1 MTQKETQEKQST
13 KKRKKVSIRMKL
25 TVIPIILVILS
36 ISIISLF
43 SSIITRNSLLDEMR
57 SNGIFMLEQLV
68 QRVNDNSKSV
78 EIVNKMIEDEIRK
91 AAKVII
97 NLDEINSET
106 ITRIARELEV
116 DEINYLDSEGVV
128 LYSNMPENIGWKV
141 NESHPLYSFIRSNE
155 TELMEDIRKD
165 AVSGK
170 FVKYGTLKTPDGY
183 YIQIGINADHV
194 NSLTEQF
201 ESQRLVEELASSEE
215 IVYALIIS
223 NDLKAV
229 AHSNKERIGLD
240 LSEDK
245 GAVTAIVE
253 GKPYSSE
260 YFYEGD
266 KVEVY
271 DVVYPVIVDGKIEG
285 AVNIAF
291 SMEKVNK
298 AINSNIIQTFIIGA
312 IATILLGSVL
322 YFTSNNAVKTINKL
336 KEQMKLMS
344 AGDFSNELPA
354 ELLQKTDEFG
364 EISRSINIMRSSVK
378 DMIQNILEKAEIV
391 ASHSEELNAA
401 TEQSAIA
408 ANEISKAIEGIAS
421 GASDQAKDTEQGFLA
436 ATILGDTVAQNVN
449 HMDKLNSSTIR
460 VNQLKDEGSEL
471 IRDLIEKTKINI
483 RSSKEIEDAIINTN
497 ESVEK
502 IAAAS
507 EMIKNIADQTNLLA
521 LNAAIEAARAG
532 EAGRGFAVVAD
543 EIRKLAEESTQFTE
557 EISLIIKDLTNK
569 TAIAVNTMDEV
580 KKIIELQSESV
591 RLTSSKFEGIA
602 EALEEMEEIIHTVNS
617 SSKHM
622 AEEKD
627 KILQILENLS
637 AISEENAAGT
647 EEASASVEEQTAGME
662 QISSASEELAKI
674 AEELNRDLSNFKI

>member
-36 ISIISLF
+36 VAISSIF
-43 SSIITRNSLLDEMR
+43 SSIITKNSLIKQMNE
-57 SNGIFMLEQLV
+57 NGMFLLEQFA
-68 QRVNDNSKSV
+68 QRLNNNSKST
-78 EIVNKMIEDEIRK
+78 EIITSMIEDEIRK

-106 ITRIARELEV
+106 ITKIANELEI
-116 DEINYLDSEGVV
+116 DEINYFNPEGVI
-128 LYSNMPENIGWKV
+128 LYSNVTDNINWKPD
-141 NESHPLYSFIRSNE
+141 ETHPLYSFINSNN
-155 TELMEDIRKD
+155 TEMMEEIRKD
-165 AVSGK
+165 DVSGLYK
-170 FVKYGTLKTPDGY
+170 KYGAIKNPDGSF
-183 YIQIGINADHV
+183 IQVGINANHV

-201 ESQRLVEELASSEE
+201 ELQKLVEELASNEE
-215 IVYALIIS
+215 IVYALFIDE
-223 NDLKAV
+223 DLKAA
-229 AHSNKERIGLD
+229 AHSNTDRIGLD

-245 GAVTAIVE
+245 GAISAVVE

-260 YFYEGD
+260 YFYEAE
-266 KVEVY
+266 KVQVY
-271 DVVYPVIVDGKIEG
+271 DVIYPVVMDGKIIG
-285 AVNIAF
+285 AINIAF

-298 AINSNIIQTFIIGA
+298 AINSNIIQISIIGA

-322 YFTSNNAVKTINKL
+322 FFTSNNAVKTINKL
-336 KEQMKLMS
+336 KEQMELMS

-364 EISRSINIMRSSVK
+364 EISRSINVMRSSVK
-378 DMIQNILEKAEIV
+378 SMIQNILEKAEIV

-449 HMDKLNSSTIR
+449 HMDKLNSSTIK